1 MSLATFNC
9 PYCWGDVPVQAS
21 VCSHCTRDLV
31 LFKPL
36 ALRLQTLAE
45 EVAQLRGVVQQQ
57 ALTLNQRPSQVIEAA
72 AQSYAEMKEA
82 SPAPAAASARATA
95 LKSWFTLLGTVLL
108 TIAAIGLCHW
118 VLLFVYDTPPL
129 FLRLL
134 TITLPALTGYLC
146 ARRSGLG
153 WLAQLLAALLVSAL
167 SVGLMLAI
175 TAHIDAVPLWP
186 NNPRDWREVFEY
198 TAAIGLSFFT
208 GYLTHRL
215 MARWTQ
221 QQRNKISLRVL
232 LARDEAGQF
241 KITEISNQVQSLI
254 TATAPLVSA
263 GVALY
268 SGLKAFTSP

>member
-1 MSLATFNC
+1 MSHATFNC

-21 VCSHCTRDLV
+21 VCCHCTRDLV

-36 ALRLQTLAE
+36 ALGLQKLAD
-45 EVAQLRGVVQQQ
+45 EVEQLKGVVQQQ
-57 ALTLNQRPSQVIEAA
+57 ALTLSQQQSQDIQAA
-72 AQSYAEMKEA
+72 AQSYAEIQDA
-82 SPAPAAASARATA
+82 SPAPASATA
-95 LKSWFTLLGTVLL
+95 TPLKSWFTLFGTVLM
-108 TIAAIGLCHW
+108 TIVTIGLCHW
-118 VLLFVYDTPPL
+118 ILLFVYDSPPL

-134 TITLPALTGYLC
+134 TITWPTLTGYLC

-167 SVGLMLAI
+167 SVGLMLGI
-175 TAHIDAVPLWP
+175 TARIDGVALWP
-186 NNPRDWREVFEY
+186 DNTRDWREAFEY

-208 GYLTHRL
+208 GYLIHRL
-215 MARWTQ
+215 IARWTR

-241 KITEISNQVQSLI
+241 KITEISNQVQGLI

-263 GVALY
+263 GVALS
-268 SGLKAFTSP
+268 SGLKAFTNP

>member
-1 MSLATFNC
+1 
-9 PYCWGDVPVQAS
+9 
-21 VCSHCTRDLV
+21 
-31 LFKPL
+31 
-36 ALRLQTLAE
+36 
-45 EVAQLRGVVQQQ
+45 
-57 ALTLNQRPSQVIEAA
+57 
-72 AQSYAEMKEA
+72 
-82 SPAPAAASARATA
+82 
-95 LKSWFTLLGTVLL
+95 
-108 TIAAIGLCHW
+108 
-118 VLLFVYDTPPL
+118 
-129 FLRLL
+129 
-134 TITLPALTGYLC
+134 
-146 ARRSGLG
+146 
-153 WLAQLLAALLVSAL
+153 LAQLLAALLVSAL
-167 SVGLMLAI
+167 SVSLMLAI

>member
-1 MSLATFNC
+1 VNRATFNC

-36 ALRLQTLAE
+36 ALGLQTLAD
-45 EVAQLRGVVQQQ
+45 EVEQLKVVVQQQ
-57 ALTLNQRPSQVIEAA
+57 ALTLSQRPSQDIQAA
-72 AQSYAEMKEA
+72 ALSYAEMQETA
-82 SPAPAAASARATA
+82 ATA
-95 LKSWFTLLGTVLL
+95 VAATTAPLRSWLTLFGMVLL
-108 TIAAIGLCHW
+108 TVAAIGLCHW
-118 VLLFVYDTPPL
+118 VLLFVYDAPPL

-134 TITLPALTGYLC
+134 TITWPALIGYQC

-153 WLAQLLAALLVSAL
+153 WSAQLLAALVGSTL

-175 TAHIDAVPLWP
+175 TARIDAVPLWP
-186 NNPRDWREVFEY
+186 DNTRDLREALEY

-215 MARWTQ
+215 VTRWTR

-241 KITEISNQVQSLI
+241 KITEISNQVQGLI

>member
-1 MSLATFNC
+1 M
-9 PYCWGDVPVQAS
+9 
-21 VCSHCTRDLV
+21 CSHCTRDLV

-72 AQSYAEMKEA
+72 AQSYAEMQEA

-134 TITLPALTGYLC
+134 TITLPALTGYVC

-153 WLAQLLAALLVSAL
+153 WLSQLLQ
-167 SVGLMLAI
+167 
-175 TAHIDAVPLWP
+175 AH
-186 NNPRDWREVFEY
+186 E
-198 TAAIGLSFFT
+198 
-208 GYLTHRL
+208 
-215 MARWTQ
+215 
-221 QQRNKISLRVL
+221 
-232 LARDEAGQF
+232 
-241 KITEISNQVQSLI
+241 
-254 TATAPLVSA
+254 
-263 GVALY
+263 
-268 SGLKAFTSP
+268 